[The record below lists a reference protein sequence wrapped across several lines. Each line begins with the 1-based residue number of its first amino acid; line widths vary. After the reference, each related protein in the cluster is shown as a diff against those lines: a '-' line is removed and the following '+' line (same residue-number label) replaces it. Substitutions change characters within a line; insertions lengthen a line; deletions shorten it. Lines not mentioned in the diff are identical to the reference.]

1 MENVI
6 VTVVVLAAAIFFGW
20 SLFRKIKAFNRA
32 AKPGASVCDCCGGC
46 KGGTCASKRMGEKL
60 AGMADKK
67 AGKKQLAVAVTAA
80 MAMSL
85 MVPTAF
91 ATDTTEAY
99 GAGEISFEA
108 HQSFEGFR
116 DGLRGLGVGHESL
129 IGLGI
134 HKYLSAQVGFSFGAN
149 GYLGN
154 VETGFNFT
162 LLSTV
167 VDTDKFDLDLWLSV
181 DGGITP
187 GLELNFDFLEN
198 LGIYVRAE
206 VPLAGVIKGL
216 TKEGEDDWETSVGL
230 SIVPGIVW
238 TVQEGHQLLLEGGFD
253 LLWSDAADAS
263 GRLELWSVAL
273 GYNFMITEKIEIVT
287 EVKTFHPDGGDQ
299 EFGIGFGVIASL

>member
-6 VTVVVLAAAIFFGW
+6 VTIVVLAAAVFFGW
-20 SLFRKIKAFNRA
+20 SVFKKIKAFKRA
-32 AKPGASVCDCCGGC
+32 SSPGASPCECCGGC
-46 KGGTCASKRMGEKL
+46 KGGSCASKRLGEKL
-60 AGMADKK
+60 SGLTDKK
-67 AGKKQLAVAVTAA
+67 AGKKSFAVAA
-80 MAMSL
+80 MALAMSL
-85 MVPTAF
+85 MGPTAF
-91 ATDTTEAY
+91 AADTTEAY
-99 GAGEISFEA
+99 GPGEISFEA

-116 DGLRGLGVGHESL
+116 DGREGLTVGHESL

-134 HKYLSAQVGFSFGAN
+134 HKYLSAQIGFSFGAN
-149 GYLGN
+149 GYLGDADAG
-154 VETGFNFT
+154 VSFT

-167 VDTDKFDLDLWLSV
+167 LDTDKFDLDLWLSV

-198 LGIYVRAE
+198 LGVYLRAE
-206 VPLAGVIKGL
+206 VPLAGVVKGL
-216 TKEGEDDWETSVGL
+216 TSDGENDWETTVGL
-230 SIVPGIVW
+230 SLVPGIVW
-238 TVQEGHQLLLEGGFD
+238 TVKENHQLLLEAGFE

-263 GRLELWSVAL
+263 GKLDLWSVAL